1 MSSAVVSTSAA
12 PGRPFVFDGQ
22 ADDESEHEV
31 CLPSSGCRAALDRT
45 AEDGCPPIN
54 LPPRNLPQMSLLG
67 VQESPLARVQS
78 ALKNQTSKIS
88 PASVTS
94 ASRLEIRPLPEMV
107 ASGIPAI
114 DALTGGLPRGCLTE
128 VCGPA
133 SSGRTTLLLAAL
145 AAATRRGEFCV
156 VVDASDTL
164 DPQSAA
170 AAGVELGQLL
180 WVRCGDDAPGNNSS
194 PQSRP
199 STPLRACPEPA
210 QGAGSAPEKQQN
222 RKDENRKNG
231 CPISRAPWARE
242 VGISARGKGTP
253 SPPVFDFER
262 TKSGETSSKKNGGK
276 ENGSRESEPGLEQG
290 LRATDLL
297 LESGGFGLIVL
308 DLGDLPPQS
317 ARRIPL
323 TTWFRFRRAIEHTP
337 TILLVMEQQA
347 IAGSCSSL
355 LLQLGGATDESAA
368 ERRKITA
375 YGGSRGFV
383 VPGSVAEDE
392 QARKGPEK
400 INPAQPENPVHAQ
413 LFTGL
418 NITAELVRSRL
429 DRKPARSIAFAT
441 KTAWAGETVLSGQ
454 CPVARKT
461 ASGY

>member
-22 ADDESEHEV
+22 GDDEAEPEV
-31 CLPSSGCRAALDRT
+31 GLSSRASRVALDRT
-45 AEDGCPPIN
+45 AEGGCPPTSPPPLN
-54 LPPRNLPQMSLLG
+54 LRG
-67 VQESPLARVQS
+67 VQESALALVQS

-88 PASVTS
+88 PASVIS
-94 ASRLEIRPLPEMV
+94 ASRLEIRSMPEMV
-107 ASGIPAI
+107 SSGIPAI

-156 VVDASDTL
+156 IVDASATL

-180 WVRCGDDAPGNNSS
+180 WVRCGDAAPGNNSS
-194 PQSRP
+194 PRSRP
-199 STPLRACPEPA
+199 STSLRACPEPA
-210 QGAGSAPEKQQN
+210 EGEDSATEKRQN
-222 RKDENRKNG
+222 QKDENRKDG
-231 CPISRAPWARE
+231 YPISRAPLARE
-242 VGISARGKGTP
+242 VGISARRKGTP
-253 SPPVFDFER
+253 SPPVFDFEP
-262 TKSGETSSKKNGGK
+262 TESGGPSSKKNVGK
-276 ENGSRESEPGLEQG
+276 ENGSRESEPRLEQG

-317 ARRIPL
+317 ARCIPL

-337 TILLVMEQQA
+337 TILLVIEQQA

-355 LLQLGGATDESAA
+355 LLQLGGATDESAV
-368 ERRKITA
+368 ERRKLTA
-375 YGGSRGFV
+375 CGVNRGLI
-383 VPGSVAEDE
+383 AEDE
-392 QARKGPEK
+392 QAPKGPKK
-400 INPAQPENPVHAQ
+400 INPTQPENPVHAQ

-441 KTAWAGETVLSGQ
+441 KTAWAGGTVLSGQ
-454 CPVARKT
+454 YPVARKN